1 MTSILPPIL
10 SKQLEVSTSLRI
22 LPYPLLIFD
31 GDCRFCQRQ
40 VLRWRGVTGDRV
52 FYIPYQSIIVDREYL
67 GVSRQEFESSIQLL
81 ESKRRKRRRQGADAV
96 LHALACGDR
105 IWRGLATLYDRCPA
119 FASASE
125 LLYRAVAHARVLL

>member
-1 MTSILPPIL
+1 M
-10 SKQLEVSTSLRI
+10 
-22 LPYPLLIFD
+22 IFD

-40 VLRWRGVTGDRV
+40 VLRWRRVTGDRV

-81 ESKRRKRRRQGADAV
+81 ESKRKHRRQGADAV

-105 IWRGLATLYDRCPA
+105 IWRGFATLYDRCPA

-125 LLYRAVAHARVLL
+125 LLYRVVARARGVLL